1 MNKTHI
7 FLLRQSIGMTIDFE
21 VNTKGQFDHI
31 SFSTENEFLMEDEEF
46 DDWGQEVRE
55 EYESLLKYLVRE
67 GVIKVELDLEHE
79 GMKMVTIGTIEV
91 LKSGYIV
98 EYEYLEGGTWF
109 KDKSV
114 HEHRLPY

>member
-1 MNKTHI
+1 MVNRLVFSYNLNTFTYRFTLTTNTMNTHHTN
-7 FLLRQSIGMTIDFE
+7 LLRQSIGMTIDFE

-91 LKSGYIV
+91 LK
-98 EYEYLEGGTWF
+98 
-109 KDKSV
+109 
-114 HEHRLPY
+114 